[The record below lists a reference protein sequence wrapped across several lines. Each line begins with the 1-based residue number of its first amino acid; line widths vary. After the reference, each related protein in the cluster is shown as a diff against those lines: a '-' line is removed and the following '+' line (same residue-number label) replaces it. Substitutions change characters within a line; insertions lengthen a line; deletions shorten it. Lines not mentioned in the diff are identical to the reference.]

1 MLPILAKQC
10 GAEVFL
16 LSVLTDTGTLLLSE
30 VTLAGAT
37 VQMEVDF
44 RKILDEGVAR
54 LKGLGFDPVAELV
67 RGQPA
72 EEIGKF
78 ARQVG
83 ADLIVVGHRRQS
95 AFDRWWS
102 GPKGAYLMDYTDCS
116 LLVARNAVSDEAI
129 QALRVLS
136 ESGPSSAVALVP
148 VTNHDP
154 RWHSVTQGSPGSP
167 AGHGGAFHS
176 ARSPLLIAELA
187 VLNVGNDLQCIDN
200 FGSSGLDWPARRSI
214 RPCAC

>member
-1 MLPILAKQC
+1 MYKRILLAYDGSVEGRTALREGALLAKQC

-37 VQMEVDF
+37 VQMEEDF
-44 RKILDEGVAR
+44 REILDEGVAR
-54 LKGLGFDPVAELV
+54 LRRLGFDPVAELV

-78 ARQVG
+78 AKQVG
-83 ADLIVVGHRRQS
+83 ADLIIVGHRRQS

-116 LLVARNAVSDEAI
+116 LLVARNVN
-129 QALRVLS
+129 QRRR
-136 ESGPSSAVALVP
+136 
-148 VTNHDP
+148 N
-154 RWHSVTQGSPGSP
+154 R
-167 AGHGGAFHS
+167 GGASHEWPNKRLSRPIFAGGRFGQRLKFNSVRFFGGLILIKTSPQILKTFTHS
-176 ARSPLLIAELA
+176 TL
-187 VLNVGNDLQCIDN
+187 
-200 FGSSGLDWPARRSI
+200 SS
-214 RPCAC
+214 